1 MSAVSKSVH
10 PTSSAASTRRRALA
24 RSPPPKRHIPH
35 PRGATARPLFP
46 SGMRVSAEG
55 TRLIRAHSNSAAL
68 PPPHFDRLAA
78 RRRPGTGRTADE
90 RVGRGKDRHQRRVL
104 IGERSHP
111 HPRIRIGPRER
122 APLALVGA
130 ALAELAVE
138 QRRRGSLIRLARQPR
153 LKERPE

>member
-55 TRLIRAHSNSAAL
+55 TRLITAHSNIRSEEHTSEL
-68 PPPHFDRLAA
+68 QSPMYLVCRLLLEKKKKKKKKMNIDITIYE
-78 RRRPGTGRTADE
+78 GIYQ
-90 RVGRGKDRHQRRVL
+90 KN
-104 IGERSHP
+104 
-111 HPRIRIGPRER
+111 
-122 APLALVGA
+122 
-130 ALAELAVE
+130 
-138 QRRRGSLIRLARQPR
+138 
-153 LKERPE
+153 